1 MTSRS
6 PGAAALRARGLA
18 AMLAVAAAC
27 GCQATGGSPPP
38 VAATPVARSVE
49 AASRYEAWIGP
60 RLDAVQAM
68 LETSH
73 RGVELVSQVL
83 RARQP
88 GAGVDAPD
96 PLPARAYV
104 AAATARARRSLEGSA
119 ALAGGDAEQQE
130 LSRDVDAQV
139 ARMLEAMGGLE
150 QSLPGLAGVGASLGP
165 LGAGDNLVLGAS
177 LARLLA
183 LQVRADSVFAALV
196 VGLLT
201 PESDLLPERE
211 LQAVRRG
218 GNDALLDCL
227 GQLQDYRLAGAGAQA
242 GGRAVADSVERQLDG
257 LEAARLKL
265 EALRGAARGIAPE
278 RRRALD
284 AVLRSY
290 DAGIEAELDFLGTLA
305 GFSRLVHAVDRAA
318 PDAGPG
324 IAAAIDGAR
333 RVTARLAAR
342 LQANLERLAVLDE
355 IGAGRRT

>member
-1 MTSRS
+1 MLSPT

-27 GCQATGGSPPP
+27 GCQAPGAAPPP
-38 VAATPVARSVE
+38 AAAKPVARSVE
-49 AASRYEAWIGP
+49 AAARYEAWIGP
-60 RLDAVQAM
+60 RLDAVQTM

-73 RGVELVSQVL
+73 RGVELVSRVL

-88 GAGVDAPD
+88 GAGVDAPGIV
-96 PLPARAYV
+96 PAQAQV
-104 AAATARARRSLEGSA
+104 AAAATRARRSLDGSA

-139 ARMLEAMGGLE
+139 ARMLEGMDGLGAA
-150 QSLPGLAGVGASLGP
+150 LPGLARVGASLGP
-165 LGAGDNLVLGAS
+165 LGDPDNMVLGSS

-201 PESDLLPERE
+201 PDSDLLPERE

-218 GNDALLDCL
+218 GNDALLACL
-227 GQLQDYRLAGAGAQA
+227 AQLQDHALAGAAAREA
-242 GGRAVADSVERQLDG
+242 GRVVAASVEHQLDG
-257 LEAARLKL
+257 LEAARAKL
-265 EALRGAARGIAPE
+265 EALRGAARGIAPD

-290 DAGIEAELDFLGTLA
+290 DAGIAAELDFLGTLA

-318 PDAGPG
+318 PDAGAG
-324 IAAAIDGAR
+324 LAASIDGAR
-333 RVTARLAAR
+333 RVTERLAAR
-342 LQANLERLAVLDE
+342 LQANLDRLAVLDE
-355 IGAGRRT
+355 VGAGRRT

>member
-1 MTSRS
+1 
-6 PGAAALRARGLA
+6 
-18 AMLAVAAAC
+18 MLAVAAAC
-27 GCQATGGSPPP
+27 GCQAPGAAPPP
-38 VAATPVARSVE
+38 AAATPVARSVE

-333 RVTARLAAR
+333 RVTERLAAR

>member
-1 MTSRS
+1 MPSST

-18 AMLAVAAAC
+18 ALLAVAVAC
-27 GCQATGGSPPP
+27 GCQSPVAPAP
-38 VAATPVARSVE
+38 GPAATPPSRSVE
-49 AASRYEAWIGP
+49 AAARYEAWIGP

-68 LETSH
+68 LETSQ
-73 RGVELVSQVL
+73 RGVELVSVVL

-88 GAGVDAPD
+88 GAGVDAPE
-96 PLPARAYV
+96 LAPAQAFV
-104 AAATARARRSLEGSA
+104 AAAAARARRSLDA
-119 ALAGGDAEQQE
+119 AVPLAGGDAEQQD
-130 LSRDVDAQV
+130 LSRDVDAHV

-150 QSLPGLAGVGASLGP
+150 AELPGLAGIGASLGP
-165 LGAGDNLVLGAS
+165 LGTADNLVLGAS

-201 PESDLLPERE
+201 PDSDLLPERD
-211 LQAVRRG
+211 LQSVRRG
-218 GNDALLDCL
+218 GNDALLACL
-227 GQLQDYRLAGAGAQA
+227 AQFQGFALRGAAA
-242 GGRAVADSVERQLDG
+242 REGGRAVAARVEGQLDG

-265 EALRGAARGIAPE
+265 EALRAAARGIAPE

-290 DAGIEAELDFLGTLA
+290 DAGIAAELDFLETLA

-318 PDAGPG
+318 PEAGPA

-333 RVTARLAAR
+333 RVTERLAAR
-342 LQANLERLAVLDE
+342 LQANLDRLAVLDE
-355 IGAGRRT
+355 VGAGRRT